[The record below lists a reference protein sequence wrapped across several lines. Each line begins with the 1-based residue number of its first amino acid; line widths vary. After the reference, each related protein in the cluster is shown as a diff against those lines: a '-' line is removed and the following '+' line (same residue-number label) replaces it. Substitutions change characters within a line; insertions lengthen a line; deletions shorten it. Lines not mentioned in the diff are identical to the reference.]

1 MGDTDWPFL
10 GTEARRDGE
19 VSRRALRRHQRIYRD
34 VYLPVG
40 TELTPVRRAAAAWLW
55 SGRAATVAGLS
66 ASALHGSRWIDGSS
80 PAELIRPQACAV
92 DGIVIHRD
100 ALVDGEVCVVRGI
113 PTTTPARTA
122 FDLGRRDS
130 LVAAVMRVD
139 ALANATRL
147 TPPDIAALVPRH
159 RGARGLV
166 QLRTV
171 LDLMD
176 SGAESPRETRTRL
189 LLLAAGFPRPRT
201 QVMVCDEHGYFI
213 GRIDMGWPG
222 RKVGI
227 EYDGPQHW
235 TDPAVRARD
244 IDRLAELQGQGWTI
258 IRVSR
263 DILRYRPEVFLQ
275 RVRDAMRAAGW
286 PEHGRVRLD
295 ARLDTWSGCRV
306 FD

>member
-1 MGDTDWPFL
+1 M
-10 GTEARRDGE
+10 
-19 VSRRALRRHQRIYRD
+19 IYRD
-34 VYLPVG
+34 VYVPTG
-40 TELTPVRRAAAAWLW
+40 TRVTPVTRAAAAWLW

-66 ASALHGSRWIDGSS
+66 ASALHGSRWIDDDS
-80 PAELIRPQACAV
+80 PAELNRPQACAV
-92 DGIVIHRD
+92 DGIIIHRNTLAD
-100 ALVDGEVCVVRGI
+100 DEVCVVRGI
-113 PTTTPARTA
+113 PATTPARTA

-130 LVAAVMRVD
+130 LVGAVMRVD

-147 TPPDIAALVPRH
+147 KPPDVEPLVERH

-176 SGAESPRETRTRL
+176 DGAESPQESRSRL
-189 LLLAAGFPRPRT
+189 LLMAAGFPRPST
-201 QVMVCDEHGYFI
+201 QILLCDEHGYFI
-213 GRIDMGWPG
+213 GRVDMGWP
-222 RKVGI
+222 RWKVGV

-263 DILRYRPEVFLQ
+263 DILKYRPEVFLQ

-286 PEHGRVRLD
+286 PGHGRVRLD
-295 ARLDTWSGCRV
+295 ARLDTWSGCPV
-306 FD
+306 LD